1 MNVFFLDIIF
11 FLQLLIFEFSL
22 RFSQTQII
30 ASNRKVNILLFY
42 YLHKQIIKVNFG
54 FSKDNIRK
62 IVPILKKCQLLEA

>member
-22 RFSQTQII
+22 RFSQTQIK

-42 YLHKQIIKVNFG
+42 YLHNQIIKVNFDG
-54 FSKDNIRK
+54 SKGNIHK